1 MGLEHHC
8 DWMRET
14 EFKMIFFC
22 IQHLNTYL
30 HTNTSI
36 TMRATT
42 GIILK
47 AANGPTGTP
56 AGNMDKTRYINSC
69 VPTFNTNTH
78 THI

>member
-1 MGLEHHC
+1 MGLVQRCH
-8 DWMRET
+8 WMRKT
-14 EFKMIFFC
+14 DCKFK
-22 IQHLNTYL
+22 HLNTYL

-56 AGNMDKTRYINSC
+56 AGNMAKNKI
-69 VPTFNTNTH
+69 H
-78 THI
+78 